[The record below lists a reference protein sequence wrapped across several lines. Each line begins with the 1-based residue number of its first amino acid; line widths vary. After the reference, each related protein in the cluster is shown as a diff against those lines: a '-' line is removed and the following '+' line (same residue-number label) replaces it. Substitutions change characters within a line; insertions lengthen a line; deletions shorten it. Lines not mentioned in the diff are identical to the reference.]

1 MGIIRLSSKIQKVL
15 TNDRM
20 VTRNVR
26 YSTIGSDLIIARCA
40 QVANVKPATVRSGI
54 LGLKEA
60 VRYFVVNGHHV
71 NLGKL
76 GILRLK
82 INAKSVAQED
92 QISADLISRITIG
105 YQPSVEV
112 KEILSNISLES

>member
-1 MGIIRLSSKIQKVL
+1 MGIIRLKSNIQKL
-15 TNDRM
+15 MSEPRM

>member
-26 YSTIGSDLIIARCA
+26 YSTIGSDLIIARCS

-112 KEILSNISLES
+112 KEILSNISFES

>member
-15 TNDRM
+15 TGNRM

-26 YSTIGSDLIIARCA
+26 YSTIGSDLIIARCS

-76 GILRLK
+76 GILRLDF
-82 INAKSVAQED
+82 IEPA
-92 QISADLISRITIG
+92 SARLCQSNLITALAA
-105 YQPSVEV
+105 PSVF
-112 KEILSNISLES
+112 LFCWS

>member
-40 QVANVKPATVRSGI
+40 QVANVKHCTQWYSGTEGGCALLRSERPPCEPRQTGHPA
-54 LGLKEA
+54 
-60 VRYFVVNGHHV
+60 
-71 NLGKL
+71 
-76 GILRLK
+76 
-82 INAKSVAQED
+82 
-92 QISADLISRITIG
+92 
-105 YQPSVEV
+105 P
-112 KEILSNISLES
+112 

>member
-82 INAKSVAQED
+82 INAKSVAQTD
-92 QISADLISRITIG
+92 QISADLVKRITIG

-112 KEILSNISLES
+112 KEILSNISFES

>member
-26 YSTIGSDLIIARCA
+26 YTTIGSDLIIARCA
-40 QVANVKPATVRSGI
+40 HTVRSGI

-112 KEILSNISLES
+112 KEILSNISFES

>member
-20 VTRNVR
+20 VTRNIR
-26 YSTIGSDLIIARCA
+26 YSTIGSDLIIARCS

-60 VRYFVVNGHHV
+60 VCYFVVNGHHV

-76 GILRLK
+76 CILRLDF
-82 INAKSVAQED
+82 IEPA
-92 QISADLISRITIG
+92 SARLCQSKLITALAA
-105 YQPSVEV
+105 PSVF
-112 KEILSNISLES
+112 LFCWS

>member
-76 GILRLK
+76 GILRLDF
-82 INAKSVAQED
+82 IEPA
-92 QISADLISRITIG
+92 SARLCQSKLITALAA
-105 YQPSVEV
+105 PSVF
-112 KEILSNISLES
+112 LFCWS

>member
-60 VRYFVVNGHHV
+60 GCALLRSERPPCEPRQTGHP
-71 NLGKL
+71 
-76 GILRLK
+76 
-82 INAKSVAQED
+82 A
-92 QISADLISRITIG
+92 
-105 YQPSVEV
+105 P
-112 KEILSNISLES
+112 

>member
-26 YSTIGSDLIIARCA
+26 YSTIGSDLIIARCS

-76 GILRLK
+76 GILRLDF
-82 INAKSVAQED
+82 IEPA
-92 QISADLISRITIG
+92 SARLCQSKLITALAA
-105 YQPSVEV
+105 PSVF
-112 KEILSNISLES
+112 LFCWS

>member
-15 TNDRM
+15 TNNRM

-76 GILRLK
+76 GILRLDF
-82 INAKSVAQED
+82 IEPA
-92 QISADLISRITIG
+92 SARLCQSKLITALAA
-105 YQPSVEV
+105 PSVF
-112 KEILSNISLES
+112 LFCWS